1 MSTRSFNGYTEEQK
15 AKLSLHFKKIV
26 HEEIPTI
33 EKFGGGSARCMLA
46 ELF

>member
-1 MSTRSFNGYTEEQK
+1 
-15 AKLSLHFKKIV
+15 V
-26 HEEIPTI
+26 HEDIPTI